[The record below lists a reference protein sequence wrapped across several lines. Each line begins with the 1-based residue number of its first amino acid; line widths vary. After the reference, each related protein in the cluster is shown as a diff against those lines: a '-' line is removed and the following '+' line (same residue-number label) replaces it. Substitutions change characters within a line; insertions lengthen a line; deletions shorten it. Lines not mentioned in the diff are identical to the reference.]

1 MPLSDVLDALRAR
14 ATRRHETAGET
25 VWAAAKRL
33 AAGESANPEQVEAAL
48 AEAGLQLD
56 DFDGLVKLAGQRREW
71 FAALDRATPARTKFE
86 KLKATME
93 AERAAF
99 DDMCRRWQERAAAAD
114 AELAE
119 FERVMREGDAARDA
133 LCRPGNLPPAT
144 GQRMQ
149 AALDDQHAAVVA
161 VEDAKRQLREQREI
175 EHRREWMAAQKREG
189 GRWHPLDIDED
200 ERAAKR
206 AGKRAAELEQ
216 EIRTLEVAVRAAD
229 DNVDKCRASALK
241 T

>member
-1 MPLSDVLDALRAR
+1 MPLSAVLETLRAR
-14 ATRRHETAGET
+14 ATRRHDTAAET
-25 VWAAAKRL
+25 VWGAAKRL
-33 AAGESANPEQVEAAL
+33 AADESANPEQVEAAL

-56 DFDGLVKLAGQRREW
+56 DFDRLVKLAGQRRGW

-99 DDMCRRWQERAAAAD
+99 DDVCHRWEQRAAAAD

-119 FERVMREGDAARDA
+119 FERVVREGDAARDA
-133 LCRPGNLPPAT
+133 LCHPANLPPGT
-144 GQRMQ
+144 GGLMQ
-149 AALDDQHAAVVA
+149 TALDEQHAAVVA
-161 VEDAKRQLREQREI
+161 VEDAKRALRKQREI
-175 EHRREWMAAQKREG
+175 EHQRLWMAEQKREE

-206 AGKRAAELEQ
+206 AAKSAAELEQ

-229 DNVDKCRASALK
+229 DNVAKCRASALK